1 MHTWTVTHWLCFQS
15 HYYYLWFCH
24 CTVKYNKI
32 YSFKPDTKCVY
43 VCMSTAHGDVNV
55 FMKLEVRGAS
65 QNNYNIMEKCFNF
78 DSLQLMKIKK
88 TVSHNIRILHKTK

>member
-1 MHTWTVTHWLCFQS
+1 
-15 HYYYLWFCH
+15 
-24 CTVKYNKI
+24 
-32 YSFKPDTKCVY
+32 
-43 VCMSTAHGDVNV
+43 MSTAHGDVNV